1 MLTGGSYK
9 THLFSEENYHQCFHS
24 SCSTRYELSIMYFHT
39 FKETAPYK
47 KSKQMKDKHQNEGQ
61 EPLKDH

>member
-1 MLTGGSYK
+1 
-9 THLFSEENYHQCFHS
+9 
-24 SCSTRYELSIMYFHT
+24 MYFHT